1 MVSSRQTITCILVI
15 LNAAIYI
22 QAQTQTT
29 SEKVATASISGKVTI
44 KDKAAAGVVVVAN
57 EPNEGRNWMRGRY
70 RTKTDQTGSYRIA
83 NLPAGTYEISA
94 VTPSLVP
101 QNELNSLVISE
112 GDSIEDVN
120 LSLAPGDVITCK
132 ITDAEGQPIIGL
144 SVSVMP
150 SDNQLPM
157 RMGLMMMERLYSP
170 AHSTDDRGIYR
181 AFGLPPGKYRVSVG
195 SSGSGMTNS
204 REYYKQTFYPSVTDA
219 AKATVIEVTEGS
231 ETNNVD
237 IVLGRPVR
245 TFTVIGRVVDGQ
257 TGKPLTNIRYGVG

>member
-120 LSLAPGDVITCK
+120 LSLAPGGVITGK
-132 ITDAEGQPIIGL
+132 ITDAEGQRIIGL

-157 RMGLMMMERLYSP
+157 RMGLMMMERLY
-170 AHSTDDRGIYR
+170 
-181 AFGLPPGKYRVSVG
+181 K
-195 SSGSGMTNS
+195 
-204 REYYKQTFYPSVTDA
+204 
-219 AKATVIEVTEGS
+219 
-231 ETNNVD
+231 
-237 IVLGRPVR
+237 
-245 TFTVIGRVVDGQ
+245 IGRAHV
-257 TGKPLTNIRYGVG
+257 